1 MADKEANIYIV
12 DVGASTAECRNG
24 RMESDLE
31 YGMKYVWEK
40 IGLALQANRK
50 GLGLGVIALRHDE
63 TKNDLDSGEGY
74 ENIAVLKDLGQ
85 IEMSHLKDLQKK
97 FVSSSTDY
105 GDAMSAMIL
114 AVHMIENFTRLKTG
128 KLGKFKRK
136 IVLVTDGQG
145 IMDDN
150 DLKSL
155 AEKVNELE
163 IELIV
168 VGIDF
173 DDLEY
178 GFKEEDKPSNKR
190 SNEKVLQELVES
202 CKNGTFATMAEV
214 LESLAEPVV
223 KVTRP
228 YCNYRGK
235 LSLGDYNKYPDT
247 AAYIDVERYF
257 KTHQARPPG
266 ASSFV
271 NKTSVSNG
279 EASGQDTEMT
289 DAPDLSAVKSGIRY
303 QISDPSAPGGK
314 QDVNREELSKAYYY
328 GSTAVPISASEENV
342 TKLETNQSFE
352 IIGFIPNDKYERYLN
367 MGECNITVA
376 QSVND
381 KAKMALSSLIHALHE
396 LDSYAVARIVTKDG
410 KGPQLLVMAP
420 SIENEV
426 EALLD
431 VPLPFAEDVRIYSF
445 PPLDRVITT
454 SGAIMK
460 KHRNLPNDDLV
471 KSMSDYVDS
480 MDLSG
485 FGRDENGEPT
495 EYMTIEETYAPGLH
509 RINQAIRTRAVQPD
523 KPVEEPPEI
532 LVKWSH
538 PPPELVKKAAPKL
551 QKLVEAADV
560 KKVADKV
567 RGKRTR
573 DQIKPLSGLDV
584 NSLLNSQKPRA
595 ARKITME
602 NSIPD
607 FKQLLEATVSSSE
620 IHDLVTQ
627 MAKIIYKMV
636 ANTAIGGSF
645 DMVTENMRVLRSQM
659 MDLEMPEIYNG
670 FIRDFKQKL
679 VAGELFENEFASNKR
694 ELWFR
699 VVKSKRLGLIDTEVS
714 EHSDISK
721 EEAAQFYVLSTEL
734 PSRAK

>member
-12 DVGASTAECRNG
+12 DVGSSTAECHNG

-63 TKNDLDSGEGY
+63 TKIDLEDVEGY
-74 ENIAVLKDLGQ
+74 ENIAVLKDLGP

-97 FVSSSTDY
+97 IVPSSTDF

-114 AVHMIENFTRLKTG
+114 AVHLIENFTKLKTG
-128 KLGKFKRK
+128 KQGKYKRK

-145 IMDDN
+145 PMDGN
-150 DLKSL
+150 DLDSL

-190 SNEKVLQELVES
+190 RNEKVLKVLVES
-202 CKNGTFATMAEV
+202 CKDGKFATMAEV
-214 LESLAEPVV
+214 LESFAEPEV
-223 KVTRP
+223 KVPRP
-228 YCNYRGK
+228 YCSYRGR
-235 LSLGDYNKYPDT
+235 LSLGDYNKYADT
-247 AAYIDVERYF
+247 AAYIDVVRYF
-257 KTHQARPPG
+257 KTHQAKPPG

-279 EASGQDTEMT
+279 EASAQDTEMT
-289 DAPDLSAVKSGIRY
+289 DAPDLSAVKNSTTY
-303 QISDPSAPGGK
+303 QVFDPSAPGGK
-314 QDVNREELSKAYYY
+314 RDINREELSKAYYY

-342 TKLETNQSFE
+342 TKLETVQSFE
-352 IIGFIPNDKYERYLN
+352 IIGFIHNDKYDRYLN

-381 KAKMALSSLIHALHE
+381 KARMALSSLIHALHE

-410 KGPQLLVMAP
+410 KDPQLLVMAP
-420 SIENEV
+420 SFENGL

-431 VPLPFAEDVRIYSF
+431 VPLPFAEDVRTHSF

-460 KHRNLPNDDLV
+460 KHRNLPNADLV

-480 MDLSG
+480 MDLST
-485 FGRDENGEPT
+485 FGTDENGQPT
-495 EYMTIEETYAPGLH
+495 EYMTIEETYMPGLH

-523 KPVEEPPEI
+523 KPIEDPPEV

-538 PPPELVKKAAPKL
+538 PPPKLAKKAAPKL

-620 IHDLVTQ
+620 ILDLVTQ
-627 MAKIIYKMV
+627 MAQIIYKMV
-636 ANTAIGGSF
+636 ARTPTDGSF
-645 DMVTENMRVLRSQM
+645 DMVTANMRVLRSQM
-659 MDLEMPEIYNG
+659 MDLEMPEIYND
-670 FIRDFKQKL
+670 FIRAFKQKL
-679 VAGELFENEFASNKR
+679 IADELFENEFASNKR

-699 VVKSKRLGLIDTEVS
+699 VKSKRLGLIDKEVS

>member
-12 DVGASTAECRNG
+12 DVGSSTAECHNG
-24 RMESDLE
+24 RMESDLD

-40 IGLALQANRK
+40 IGLALQASRK

-63 TKNDLDSGEGY
+63 TRNDLENGEGY
-74 ENIAVLKDLGQ
+74 ENIAVLKDLGP
-85 IEMSHLKDLQKK
+85 IEMGHLKDLQKK
-97 FVSSSTDY
+97 IVPSSTDS
-105 GDAMSAMIL
+105 GDAISAMIL
-114 AVHMIENFTRLKTG
+114 AVHMIDNFTRLKTG
-128 KLGKFKRK
+128 KLGKYKRK
-136 IVLVTDGQG
+136 IFLVTDGQG
-145 IMDDN
+145 PMDGN
-150 DLKSL
+150 DLDSL
-155 AEKVNELE
+155 ATKVNELE
-163 IELIV
+163 IELVV

-178 GFKEEDKPSNKR
+178 GFKEEDKPSHKR
-190 SNEKVLQELVES
+190 SNEKILKVLVNS
-202 CKNGTFATMAEV
+202 CKDGQFATMAEV

-223 KVTRP
+223 KVPRP
-228 YCNYRGK
+228 YCNYRGR
-235 LSLGDYNKYPDT
+235 LSLGDYKKYADT

-257 KTHQARPPG
+257 KTHQAKPPG

-279 EASGQDTEMT
+279 EANGQDTEMT
-289 DAPDLSAVKSGIRY
+289 DAPDLSAVKSAITYR
-303 QISDPSAPGGK
+303 ISDPSAPGGK
-314 QDVNREELSKAYYY
+314 KDINREELSKAYYY
-328 GSTAVPISASEENV
+328 GSTAVPINASEENV
-342 TKLETNQSFE
+342 TKLETVQSFE
-352 IIGFIPNDKYERYLN
+352 IIGFIHNDKYERYLN

-381 KAKMALSSLIHALHE
+381 KARMALSSLIYALYE

-410 KGPQLLVMAP
+410 KDPQLLVMAP
-420 SIENEV
+420 FIENDMEG
-426 EALLD
+426 LLD
-431 VPLPFAEDVRIYSF
+431 VPLPFAEDVRIHSF

-480 MDLSG
+480 MDLST
-485 FGRDENGEPT
+485 FGKDEDGQPT

-523 KPVEEPPEI
+523 KPVEDPPEI

-538 PPPELVKKAAPKL
+538 PPPELAKNAASKL
-551 QKLVEAADV
+551 QKLVEVADV

-620 IHDLVTQ
+620 ILELVTQ

-636 ANTAIGGSF
+636 ADTPIGGSF
-645 DMVTENMRVLRSQM
+645 DMVTANMRVLRSQM
-659 MDLEMPEIYNG
+659 MDLEMPEIYND
-670 FIRDFKQKL
+670 FIQSFKQRL

-694 ELWFR
+694 ELWFA
-699 VVKSKRLGLIDTEVS
+699 VKSKRLGLIDKEVS

-721 EEAAQFYVLSTEL
+721 EEATQFYVLSTEL
-734 PSRAK
+734 PTRAK